1 MQRPWYNQDN
11 RKMKLEDIHY
21 QISRFTKEL
30 QKLGQSGL
38 GEEHKQFFG
47 TDTNICRNLF
57 YDKSANEIQW
67 EKGFFFPINVLEP
80 LDIRF
85 FHMNVESTSPNTP
98 KFIQDISRFQMQKVK
113 Q

>member
-67 EKGFFFPINVLEP
+67 KEGFFFPNKCAGAIGHS
-80 LDIRF
+80 F
-85 FHMNVESTSPNTP
+85 FSYEH
-98 KFIQDISRFQMQKVK
+98 
-113 Q
+113 